1 MEQMWIKTDSQN
13 IIKITVL
20 CLLGL
25 AAFVFCFIDCGEAPV
40 FREEAFSPQI
50 RQPAVKVKLLETKHH
65 IRVGSIGSFVIRCF
79 PHQGDPIDY
88 YAAADLLVES
98 SPDGLRLG
106 QRSQGELEAGLLQV
120 SFFPKEEGLW
130 LYLNGKTYRGALE
143 ISQSE
148 KTGSLLALNLVHVE
162 DYLKG
167 VVPAEI
173 GELSAWEMEALKAQ
187 AVVARTY
194 SLSRMERYQN
204 KGYDLE
210 ATVADQV
217 YLGVVGETPLA
228 NEAVEATKGEVLTY
242 NGELICAYYH
252 ANSGGRTEHI
262 DKVWDQPGE
271 DYLIPVNDRFFC
283 SWSQNYKWKESWS
296 KQALQRN
303 LKRFFSSGVD
313 LPYGR
318 FGDVVNL
325 RVRKRS
331 SSGRVEVL
339 DVVTDWG
346 TYRVRK
352 DKIRW
357 ALRKGSNCNSILP
370 STCFDLD
377 IIRDQEGLIL
387 QVIARGRGNGHGV
400 GMCQIGAIG
409 MARKGYSHQDILW
422 FYYSGAKLTPGYGK
436 SNPQEEKLAI
446 SDTAFNSAP

>member
-1 MEQMWIKTDSQN
+1 MEQMWIKTDRQN
-13 IIKITVL
+13 MIKITVL

-25 AAFVFCFIDCGEAPV
+25 AAFVFCYINCGETPV
-40 FREEAFSPQI
+40 FREEAFSLQI
-50 RQPAVKVKLLETKHH
+50 RQPAVKVKLLETKQH
-65 IRVGSIGSFVIRCF
+65 IRVSSNGSIVIRCF
-79 PHQGDPIDY
+79 PLQGDPIDY
-88 YAAADLLVES
+88 YAVADLLVEPS
-98 SPDGLRLG
+98 LFGIRLG
-106 QRSQGELEAGLLQV
+106 QRSQGELETDLLQV

-130 LYLNGKTYRGALE
+130 LHLNGKPYRGALE

-148 KTGSLLALNLVHVE
+148 KTGTLLAFNLVHVE

-187 AVVARTY
+187 AVAARTY
-194 SLSRMERYQN
+194 SLSRIERYQN

-210 ATVADQV
+210 ANVADQV
-217 YLGVVGETPLA
+217 YLGVVGETSLA

-242 NGELICAYYH
+242 NGELISAYYH

-262 DKVWDQPGE
+262 EKVWDQPGE

-283 SWSQNYKWKESWS
+283 SWSENYRWKESWS

-303 LKRFFSSGVD
+303 LKRFFSSDVE

-325 RVRKRS
+325 RVRRRS
-331 SSGRVEVL
+331 SSGRVEEL

-352 DKIRW
+352 DKIRR

-377 IIRDQEGLIL
+377 IKRDQEGSIL
-387 QVIARGRGNGHGV
+387 QITATGRGNGHGV

-409 MARKGYSHQDILW
+409 MARKGYSYSDILG
-422 FYYSGAKLTPGYGK
+422 FYYSGVEFTLDYGLSTPK
-436 SNPQEEKLAI
+436 EEKLAI
-446 SDTAFNSAP
+446 SGPVSNSGP

>member
-1 MEQMWIKTDSQN
+1 MERMWIKIHSQN
-13 IIKITVL
+13 LIKITAF

-25 AAFVFCFIDCGEAPV
+25 TAFVFCYINCGETPV
-40 FREEAFSPQI
+40 FREEAFSFQI

-65 IRVGSIGSFVIRCF
+65 IRVSSNGSIVIRCF

-88 YAAADLLVES
+88 YAVADLLVEP
-98 SPDGLRLG
+98 SPFGLRLC

-120 SFFPKEEGLW
+120 SFFPKEDGLW
-130 LYLNGKTYRGALE
+130 LHLNGKPYRGALE

-187 AVVARTY
+187 TVAARTY

-204 KGYDLE
+204 IGYDLE

-217 YLGVVGETPLA
+217 YLGVVGEAPLA

-283 SWSQNYKWKESWS
+283 SWSENYKWKESWS

-303 LKRFFSSGVD
+303 LKRFFSADVD

-331 SSGRVEVL
+331 SSGRVEEL

-346 TYRVRK
+346 TYRVSK

-357 ALRKGSNCNSILP
+357 ALRKGSDPNSILP

-377 IIRDQEGLIL
+377 IKRDQEGSIL
-387 QVIARGRGNGHGV
+387 QITATGRGNGHGV

-409 MARKGYSHQDILW
+409 MARKGYSYLDILG
-422 FYYSGAKLTPGYGK
+422 FYYSGVEFSLDYGLSTPK
-436 SNPQEEKLAI
+436 EEKLAI
-446 SDTAFNSAP
+446 SGPVSNSGP